1 MMGAVM
7 RMRDRKIQEFRES
20 LLAWYD
26 ANRRDLPWRR
36 SRDPYAVWASEVM
49 LQQTQVSRVAEY
61 WPRFLE
67 RFPTV
72 RALAEASPDDVLA
85 EWSGLGYYRRATML
99 HRAARIVVDD
109 LGGAL
114 PTTSRELRR
123 LPGMGAYTS
132 AAVASI
138 GFGEVVPAVDANA
151 ARVLA
156 RIIGLKGDTSR
167 GGKRRAIESEAS
179 RLVDAERPGD
189 FNQAV
194 MELGALV
201 CAPSVPDCSGCPLAP
216 FCVAG
221 ASGDPGSYPG
231 SAPSQPTVELREAV
245 AVVRKGRAVLLA
257 RVKHERGWWDG
268 LWTLPRSLLGTD
280 DDPAAVLT
288 GVLRQRFGLE
298 CRISEGPSE
307 HRYTVTRHRVTA
319 VAFAGVWVEG
329 AVSEASGARWMSGG
343 ELGLAAVPAPDRAI
357 LRLVGDAGGLP
368 NDGDSSDAPPRA

>member
-7 RMRDRKIQEFRES
+7 TIREQDIHRLRQS

-26 ANRRDLPWRR
+26 ENRRDLPWRR
-36 SRDPYAVWASEVM
+36 TRDPYAIWASEVM

-85 EWSGLGYYRRATML
+85 EWSGLGYYRRARML
-99 HRAARIVVDD
+99 RSAARVVVDELD
-109 LGGAL
+109 GAL
-114 PTTSRELRR
+114 PTTARDLRR

-138 GFGEVVPAVDANA
+138 GFGEAVPAVDANA

-156 RIIGLKGDTSR
+156 RILGLKGDASR
-167 GGKRRAIESEAS
+167 AENRRVIESEAR
-179 RLVDAERPGD
+179 RLIDAERPGG

-201 CAPSVPDCSGCPLAP
+201 CGPSAPDCPRCPVAS

-221 ASGDPGSYPG
+221 ASPDPASYPG
-231 SAPSQPTVELREAV
+231 PAAPRETVELREAV
-245 AVVRKGRAVLLA
+245 AVVRRGAAVLLG
-257 RVKHERGWWDG
+257 RQEHERGWWEG
-268 LWTLPRSLLGTD
+268 LWTLPRSPVGPD
-280 DDPAAVLT
+280 DDPVTALN
-288 GVLRQRFGLE
+288 GVLRERFGVE
-298 CRISEGPSE
+298 CRFTGRSIE
-307 HRYTVTRHRVTA
+307 RKYRVTKHRVTA
-319 VAFAGVWVEG
+319 LAFGGVWAAG
-329 AVSEASGARWMSGG
+329 AVGRAFRARWVREG
-343 ELGLAAVPAPDRAI
+343 ELSLIAMPAPDCAIIDDLARA
-357 LRLVGDAGGLP
+357 AGSPHG
-368 NDGDSSDAPPRA
+368 GRGSE